1 MAEGEGGES
10 NVGDVNPQGA
20 AGNPGGAGGVVDGGA
35 ADSGSP
41 DPWSTLVGSL
51 DEDSR
56 GYVQAKGFD
65 GLDSAINSYRNLEKA
80 IGIPKDEI
88 ARIPKNGDPEQM
100 KELFTRLGTPA
111 DPTGYKDAIEIPEGD
126 DGEFARQIVPLF
138 HKANLT
144 VDQARTLADGWN
156 EMMGAQAEHNETE
169 YANTLEAQ
177 TNELKTEWGSNY
189 ENRMLAGKAAMDEFG
204 ISADQ
209 IGMLEKAMGFKDVIK
224 TFAQIG
230 EKLGE
235 ASLVGGEDAL
245 GDITTPEQAQH
256 QLNALKADPLWVKKY
271 QSGDVQARQEMDR
284 LQKIMFPGVI
294 AV

>member
-1 MAEGEGGES
+1 MAEAEGEG
-10 NVGDVNPQGA
+10 NVGEVNPQGS
-20 AGNPGGAGGVVDGGA
+20 PGDPGTGGDVGVPGAGGTE
-35 ADSGSP
+35 SP
-41 DPWSTLVGSL
+41 DPWSTLVGTL
-51 DEDSR
+51 DEDAR

-144 VDQARTLADGWN
+144 VDQARTLASGWN

-169 YANTLEAQ
+169 YANTLDAQ
-177 TNELKTEWGSNY
+177 TNELKAEWGSNY

-204 ISADQ
+204 ISAEQ

-230 EKLGE
+230 EKIGE
-235 ASLVGGEDAL
+235 ASLVGGED
-245 GDITTPEQAQH
+245 GGSDITTPEQAQH
-256 QLNALKADPLWVKKY
+256 QLNALKSDPLWVKKY
-271 QSGDVQARQEMDR
+271 QSGDVQARQEMER
-284 LQKIMFPGVI
+284 LQRIMFPGQIDV
-294 AV
+294 